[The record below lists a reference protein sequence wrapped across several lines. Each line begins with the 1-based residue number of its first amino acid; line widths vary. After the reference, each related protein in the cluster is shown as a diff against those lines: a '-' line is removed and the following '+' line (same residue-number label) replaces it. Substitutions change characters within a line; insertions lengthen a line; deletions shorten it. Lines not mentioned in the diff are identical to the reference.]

1 MSFNSGF
8 SPLVGGGGGSSGGGS
23 SGGGTTAVLPY
34 NPNNNPNKPQSLLCY
49 YGYPIAYRNLWARQL
64 VIDQIGSFDH
74 YICGDQYQDPAHEVY
89 ADTVA
94 ICKGVRKIGTKVWGY
109 VPIGVNTENLSL
121 ATIRTRIQQWSVIGV
136 DGIFL
141 DEFGFD
147 YDVTRQ
153 RQNDIIAICRE
164 YKLPYVANA
173 WFFSDVFC
181 DNPTQFP
188 AAWAANDERRTWFT
202 KGNPGNLK
210 LDMKD
215 GDWFMLE
222 NFGVDNSSLLKYDN
236 GLNRI
241 VECIDT
247 RILTGAPMRIMAL
260 SVVKEASGNTATY
273 RNVDFTKT
281 VPFTDL
287 AGLTK
292 YLLSAAVV
300 HNMDAWGIG
309 GFTFG
314 ANAYPVE
321 NQKIALPANLG
332 KRQNLVVNVAATT
345 HTRNYEGGT
354 LQVKVAVSATLTTTN
369 TAATLTLGT
378 VLA

>member
-1 MSFNSGF
+1 MSFNAGF
-8 SPLVGGGGGSSGGGS
+8 GPLVGGGTGAGSSGS
-23 SGGGTTAVLPY
+23 SGTVSTVY
-34 NPNNNPNKPQSLLCY
+34 NSANNPNKPESLLCY
-49 YGYPIAYRNLWARQL
+49 YGYPIAYRNLWSQQL
-64 VIDQIGSFDH
+64 VIDQIGAFNH
-74 YICGDQYQDPAHEVY
+74 YIVGDQYQDPAHEVY
-89 ADTVA
+89 ADTAA
-94 ICKGVRKIGTKVWGY
+94 IIKGVRKLGTKVWGY
-109 VPIGVNTENLSL
+109 VPIGVNMENLSL
-121 ATIRTRIQQWSVIGV
+121 AVIRTRIGQWAALGV

-147 YDVTRQ
+147 YLVTRK

-181 DNPTQFP
+181 DNPSQLP
-188 AAWAANDERRTWFT
+188 AIWPVGDERRTFFAT
-202 KGNPGNLK
+202 GNPGNVK
-210 LDMKD
+210 LDMKE

-222 NFGVDNSSLLKYDN
+222 NFGVDNSAVLKYEN

-241 VECIDT
+241 LECLST
-247 RILTGAPMRIMAL
+247 RNLTGSPMRIMAL

-287 AGLTK
+287 AGLTR
-292 YLLSAAVV
+292 YLLSMAVV

-309 GFTFG
+309 GFSFG
-314 ANAYPVE
+314 SNAYPVE

-332 KRQNLVVNVAATT
+332 KRQNLVVNATATT
-345 HTRNYEGGT
+345 HTRNFDGGT
-354 LQVKVAVSATLTTTN
+354 LQVKVAVSSTLTTTN

>member
-8 SPLVGGGGGSSGGGS
+8 SPLVGGGGSSGSGSSSGS
-23 SGGGTTAVLPY
+23 ATSLAYSPL
-34 NPNNNPNKPQSLLCY
+34 NNPNKPQSLLCY
-49 YGYPIAYRNLWARQL
+49 YGYPIAYRNLWSQQL

-74 YICGDQYQDPAHEVY
+74 YIVGDQYQDPAHEVY

-94 ICKGVRKIGTKVWGY
+94 ICKGVRKLGTKIWGY

-121 ATIRTRIQQWSVIGV
+121 ATIRTRIQQWVAIGV

-147 YDVTRQ
+147 YLVTRQ

-181 DNPTQFP
+181 DNPSQFP
-188 AAWAANDERRTWFT
+188 AAWAVGDERRTWFAQ
-202 KGNPGNLK
+202 GNPGNVK
-210 LDMKD
+210 LDMKE

-222 NFGVDNSSLLKYDN
+222 NFGVDNTQVLKYDN

-241 VECIDT
+241 VECRDT
-247 RILTGAPMRIMAL
+247 RTLTGSPMRIMAL

-314 ANAYPVE
+314 SNAYPVE

-332 KRQNLVVNVAATT
+332 KRQNLVVNAAATT
-345 HTRNYEGGT
+345 HTRNFEGGT

>member
-1 MSFNSGF
+1 MSFNQGF
-8 SPLVGGGGGSSGGGS
+8 SPLVGGATGAGSGGS
-23 SGGGTTAVLPY
+23 TTPAAATVKLP
-34 NPNNNPNKPQSLLCY
+34 NPNKPASLLCY
-49 YGYPIAYRNLWARQL
+49 YGYPIAYRNLWSQQL

-74 YICGDQYQDPAHEVY
+74 YIVGDQYQDPAHEVY

-94 ICKGVRKIGTKVWGY
+94 ICKGVRKLGTKVWGY

-121 ATIRTRIQQWSVIGV
+121 ATIRTRIQQWVAIGV

-147 YDVTRQ
+147 YLVTRQ

-181 DNPTQFP
+181 DNASQLP
-188 AAWAANDERRTWFT
+188 AAWAANDERRTWFAT
-202 KGNPGNLK
+202 GNPTNLK
-210 LDMKD
+210 LDMQE

-222 NFGVDNSSLLKYDN
+222 NYGVDNTQVLKYDN
-236 GLNRI
+236 GLNRVI
-241 VECIDT
+241 ECFDT
-247 RILTGAPMRIMAL
+247 RTLTKSPMKIMAL
-260 SVVKEASGNTATY
+260 SVVKEASGNTSTY
-273 RNVDFTKT
+273 RNVDYTKT

-287 AGLTK
+287 PTLTK
-292 YLLSAAVV
+292 YLASMAMV
-300 HNMDAWGIG
+300 HNVDAWGLG
-309 GFTFG
+309 GYTFG
-314 ANAYPVE
+314 ANGYPVQ
-321 NQKIALPANLG
+321 NLKLVPPANLG
-332 KRQNLVVNVAATT
+332 KRQNLVVNATATT

-369 TAATLTLGT
+369 TAATLTLDT